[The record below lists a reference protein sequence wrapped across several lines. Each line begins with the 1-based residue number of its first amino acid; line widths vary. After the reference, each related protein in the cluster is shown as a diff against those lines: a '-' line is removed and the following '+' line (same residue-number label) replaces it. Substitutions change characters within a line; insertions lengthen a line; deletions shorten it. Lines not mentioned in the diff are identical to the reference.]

1 LQEGFCCMEFVRYG
15 EPYFLYRIKKVEQ
28 NGSVNTVAASVKGKA
43 NFCAVRMCNDN
54 ITRRK

>member
-1 LQEGFCCMEFVRYG
+1 MEFVRYG